1 MRSVMI
7 LPGRGDFGELILKDN
22 FGGSE
27 VKGREKMCVW
37 VGPWALCGALY
48 RRTWVRRFKQ
58 LPYTRNKSS
67 LKGALINV

>member
-37 VGPWALCGALY
+37 VGPWALA
-48 RRTWVRRFKQ
+48 VPF
-58 LPYTRNKSS
+58 TRGHGFDDSS
-67 LKGALINV
+67 SCPTQEINPA